1 MLNATKNPAHGLSRG
16 RRPTYPRHP
25 HGIPGRRAAPR
36 FQGVLSLV
44 ACATTALV
52 CVVAPCLAE
61 GAASPPEGAPKEE
74 NDEDV
79 VATVNGEPI
88 TRAELVRETLIRH
101 GESVLEDM
109 IRTRAVDQEMARAR
123 IIVSEKQVD
132 AELEHEQRALRA
144 DPREKRT
151 LEAMVA
157 EEYRMSMA
165 GYRGIVKRW
174 LVIRK
179 LLLRRE
185 NPTDDQ
191 VMLWFYGNRERYD
204 TPAEYTVRHIFISWK
219 SPRTGKERGKP
230 EVERRIARVRE
241 GLIKD
246 EDFGRLARRYSD
258 DLGSRESGGE
268 LGTVNERAA
277 RVHLEPAFV
286 EAMVLLKPGQS
297 GGPVATPKG
306 FHFLQV
312 TARKEGRKADY
323 KDYRTAA
330 RMDYLEERAE
340 LQRDVFVRELMEKTK
355 VTRSFVPPE
364 RKREA
369 SPAP

>member
-1 MLNATKNPAHGLSRG
+1 MRTATRHPADLPSGG
-16 RRPTYPRHP
+16 RRRAYPGGP
-25 HGIPGRRAAPR
+25 QELAVRRGAAR
-36 FQGVLSLV
+36 FDRALSLV
-44 ACATTALV
+44 ARATAALV
-52 CVVAPCLAE
+52 CVLAPCFAEVAPP
-61 GAASPPEGAPKEE
+61 PPEGAPREE
-74 NDEDV
+74 NAEGV

-88 TRAELVRETLIRH
+88 TRAELVREALIRH

-109 IRTRAVDQEMARAR
+109 IRTRAVE
-123 IIVSEKQVD
+123 EQVD
-132 AELEHEQRALRA
+132 AELEHEKRALRA

-157 EEYRMSMA
+157 EEYRMSMD

-174 LVIRK
+174 LLVRK
-179 LLLRRE
+179 LLLKRE

-191 VMLWFYGNRERYD
+191 VMLWFYENRERYD

-219 SPRTGKERGKP
+219 SPHTGKERGKP

-246 EDFGRLARRYSD
+246 DDFGRLARRYSD
-258 DLGSRESGGE
+258 DRATRDRGGE

-277 RVHLEPAFV
+277 RVHLEPGFV

-297 GGPVATPKG
+297 GGPVETRKG

-312 TARKEGRKADY
+312 TACKEGRQANF
-323 KDYRTAA
+323 KDFRTAA

-340 LQRDVFVRELMEKTK
+340 IPRNLLVRQLMEQTK

-364 RKREA
+364 RTTDTGTADER
-369 SPAP
+369 

>member
-1 MLNATKNPAHGLSRG
+1 M
-16 RRPTYPRHP
+16 
-25 HGIPGRRAAPR
+25 
-36 FQGVLSLV
+36 F
-44 ACATTALV
+44 
-52 CVVAPCLAE
+52 APCLA
-61 GAASPPEGAPKEE
+61 GVAPPPPEGAPEGE
-74 NDEDV
+74 NAEDV

-88 TRAELVRETLIRH
+88 TRAELVREALIRH

-109 IRTRAVDQEMARAR
+109 IRTRAVDQEMARAH
-123 IIVSEKQVD
+123 ITVTEEQVD
-132 AELEHEQRALRA
+132 AEIEHEKRALRA

-174 LVIRK
+174 LLVRK

-191 VMLWFYGNRERYD
+191 VMLWFYENRERYD
-204 TPAEYTVRHIFISWK
+204 TPGEYTVRHIFISWK
-219 SPRTGKERGKP
+219 SPHTGKERGRP

-246 EDFGRLARRYSD
+246 DDFGRLARRYSD
-258 DLGSRESGGE
+258 DLGTRDRGGE

-277 RVHLEPAFV
+277 RVHLEPGFV

-297 GGPVATPKG
+297 GGPVETPKG

-312 TARKEGRKADY
+312 TARKEGRKADF
-323 KDYRTAA
+323 KDCRTAA

-340 LQRDVFVRELMEKTK
+340 LLRNVFVRKLMEKTK

-364 RKREA
+364 RTTRTGTADELQ
-369 SPAP
+369 